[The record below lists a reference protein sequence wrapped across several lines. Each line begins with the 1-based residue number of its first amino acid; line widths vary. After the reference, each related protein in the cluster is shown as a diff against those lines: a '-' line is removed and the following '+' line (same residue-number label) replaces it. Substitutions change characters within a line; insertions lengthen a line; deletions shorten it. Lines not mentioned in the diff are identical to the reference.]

1 MKESRILTSKIQI
14 RASVFRQQFSM
25 AKVYRKAQALFI
37 KKNVAPLT
45 QSIPFLSTTSL
56 SFRIAVQ
63 SLKTPPWRL
72 VGTKRLSLSGNRRVN
87 IHTLYNK
94 KTAARSFDTTLY
106 DLGS

>member
-1 MKESRILTSKIQI
+1 MKERRILASKILI

-63 SLKTPPWRL
+63 SRKTAT
-72 VGTKRLSLSGNRRVN
+72 VAVSGNRAFVAEWEQ
-87 IHTLYNK
+87 T
-94 KTAARSFDTTLY
+94 
-106 DLGS
+106 G

>member
-1 MKESRILTSKIQI
+1 MKERRILALKILI

-37 KKNVAPLT
+37 KKNVVHLT

-63 SLKTPPWRL
+63 SR
-72 VGTKRLSLSGNRRVN
+72 
-87 IHTLYNK
+87 
-94 KTAARSFDTTLY
+94 KTATVAVNENQAFVAEWEPT
-106 DLGS
+106 G